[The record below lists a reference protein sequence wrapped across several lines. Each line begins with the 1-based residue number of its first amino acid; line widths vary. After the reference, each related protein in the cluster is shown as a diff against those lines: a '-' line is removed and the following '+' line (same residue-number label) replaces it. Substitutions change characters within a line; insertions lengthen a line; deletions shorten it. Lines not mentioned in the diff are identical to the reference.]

1 MMRSVMGI
9 AQFALLSATVF
20 AQSAVIPP
28 TPASNTTAADANP
41 KFVIADV
48 QVSPHRLFNRSG
60 LSFVHGDRYILR
72 RTTMRDLIAISYGLE
87 AGFVKEG
94 PSWLEFDTYDITAEL
109 PPGATADTEK
119 LMLRALLE
127 DRFKL
132 VVHKGMSSIQAYTL
146 MPGDGKVKMKPS
158 DGTDDPGC
166 KFQPSAPN
174 QTPGPPLYVA
184 FSCHNISMET
194 FAKSL
199 HGWTYDY
206 SHGPILDS
214 TGLKGTWDFDIKWTP
229 RQLLA
234 SAGAD
239 GISIYDAVDKQLG
252 LKLELQPASMPAVI
266 VDSVNRTPTPNAPDL
281 DKIMPPLPPP
291 EFEVATIK
299 PSRPDEQG
307 NGRITADQVNLQ
319 ATPLKFL
326 IIFAWDLTPND
337 DEVIVGAPKW
347 LDSDRFDIVAKVS
360 SDAVGNTAQNPM
372 PVDIEDLRHM
382 LRTLLTDRFQMQ
394 THMEDRPLDAYTMI
408 AVNPKLRKA
417 DPNSRTRCGENPG
430 PDGKDPRIA
439 NPALNRLISFQ
450 NMTMAQIG
458 EEFQELAGGYIH
470 SPVLDATGITGT
482 WDFTLSFSSADLTRG
497 GGGGVGAAPAPQG
510 APTASDPNGAVSF
523 FDAINKQLGL
533 KLEKQKRPLPVLVID
548 HIEEKPTEN

>member
-174 QTPGPPLYVA
+174 QTPGPPLYVSIEMLWQENA
-184 FSCHNISMET
+184 
-194 FAKSL
+194 
-199 HGWTYDY
+199 TYKG
-206 SHGPILDS
+206 GP
-214 TGLKGTWDFDIKWTP
+214 
-229 RQLLA
+229 
-234 SAGAD
+234 
-239 GISIYDAVDKQLG
+239 
-252 LKLELQPASMPAVI
+252 
-266 VDSVNRTPTPNAPDL
+266 SV
-281 DKIMPPLPPP
+281 
-291 EFEVATIK
+291 
-299 PSRPDEQG
+299 
-307 NGRITADQVNLQ
+307 
-319 ATPLKFL
+319 
-326 IIFAWDLTPND
+326 
-337 DEVIVGAPKW
+337 
-347 LDSDRFDIVAKVS
+347 
-360 SDAVGNTAQNPM
+360 
-372 PVDIEDLRHM
+372 
-382 LRTLLTDRFQMQ
+382 
-394 THMEDRPLDAYTMI
+394 
-408 AVNPKLRKA
+408 
-417 DPNSRTRCGENPG
+417 
-430 PDGKDPRIA
+430 
-439 NPALNRLISFQ
+439 
-450 NMTMAQIG
+450 
-458 EEFQELAGGYIH
+458 
-470 SPVLDATGITGT
+470 
-482 WDFTLSFSSADLTRG
+482 
-497 GGGGVGAAPAPQG
+497 
-510 APTASDPNGAVSF
+510 
-523 FDAINKQLGL
+523 
-533 KLEKQKRPLPVLVID
+533 
-548 HIEEKPTEN
+548 